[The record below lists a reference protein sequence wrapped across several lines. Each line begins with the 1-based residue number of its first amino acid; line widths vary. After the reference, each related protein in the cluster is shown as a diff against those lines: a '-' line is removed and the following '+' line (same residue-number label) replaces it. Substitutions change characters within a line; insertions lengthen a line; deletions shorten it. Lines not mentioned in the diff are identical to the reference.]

1 MVDTRDLKSL
11 GRNPVRVRLPLRASF
26 QLKWRGVV
34 VDNKMY
40 RYNHIGIPTH
50 KQMEKEKHLPD
61 YDIYV
66 AGRGISLPFFQI
78 HFRVIKP

>member
-1 MVDTRDLKSL
+1 
-11 GRNPVRVRLPLRASF
+11 
-26 QLKWRGVV
+26 